1 MRSLYLFLLMTTVAF
16 ASACD
21 SKEPS
26 YSNININGSRQDGR
40 APAASASPEA
50 GAEAVAPETLPP
62 PPPST
67 ATPVPA
73 PSQPSAIRLPEFFD
87 GQKGS
92 IKDLPSYPDSMRI
105 NVQYGP
111 LSGAEMAMIVSQSP
125 GPMAKIT
132 EFYDRAIKSNGWT
145 IVSETRE
152 AEKYRM
158 NIKKGD
164 KDAGTVEVTP
174 DAGGKR
180 LTIAIS
186 RTRAQ

>member
-1 MRSLYLFLLMTTVAF
+1 MRSLYLFLLITAVAF
-16 ASACD
+16 ASACG

-26 YSNININGSRQDGR
+26 YSNINLNSNRQAGR
-40 APAASASPEA
+40 APAASASPDA
-50 GAEAVAPETLPP
+50 GAEAVAPETLPAP
-62 PPPST
+62 TPST
-67 ATPVPA
+67 DTPAPA
-73 PSQPSAIRLPEFFD
+73 PSQPAAIKMPEFFD
-87 GQKGS
+87 AQKGS

-111 LSGAEMAMIVSQSP
+111 MSGTEMAMIVSQSP

-152 AEKYRM
+152 AEKYRL
-158 NIKKGD
+158 NLKKGD
-164 KDAGTVEVTP
+164 KDAGTVDVTP

-186 RTRAQ
+186 RTKAQ